1 MDYETVNKLAL
12 ERGFYSPSC
21 EIYGDS
27 QAGFW
32 DYGPLGLGLRNKYL
46 DMWRK
51 EILHR
56 CEILEIDGSI
66 IMTKN
71 VFKSIRLV

>member
-46 DMWRK
+46 DQVSLM
-51 EILHR
+51 EI
-56 CEILEIDGSI
+56 
-66 IMTKN
+66 
-71 VFKSIRLV
+71 VFLLP